1 MRIDPQRMRKLALLL
16 TLIVTPAPDLTGSW
30 LAEDG
35 CQLAIVGRS
44 ITVTDA
50 EGFSFTSRL
59 TVLPSRLR
67 MADAVSVL
75 EVGYRFDGERLVVG
89 PVEYRRA
96 GVRPGK

>member
-1 MRIDPQRMRKLALLL
+1 MLSLIL
-16 TLIVTPAPDLTGSW
+16 TLILIPAPDLSGTW

-59 TVLPSRLR
+59 TVLSGRLR

-75 EVGYRFDGERLVVG
+75 ELAYRVDGERLVLG
-89 PVEYRRA
+89 TIEYRRA
-96 GVRPGK
+96 GIAAAR